1 MPSDKRF
8 SSLYNAVMRRALLPL
23 ALAAGLLVLTACFDP
38 PVRESVHLRFLPNG
52 MTVVTSSVDF
62 DPLVESDSNAAL
74 TRRLADLRRDLL
86 DGLDPWTRRFESA
99 SPAAERFSWEKRL
112 GIVSGARRSVLL
124 DEPGKLASLFGDTSI
139 SVSYEVRAEESI
151 AGAPEIAELAIV
163 PGVPSMATRK
173 QRKDVETALAEWS
186 AAVSRYLEATADLYG
201 WLEDNPSRV
210 EACFAELFGDALD
223 EDSLPPEGSAEL
235 SPEEKARVDKVGDAM
250 GEVLGVLMIPEGQ
263 DRSLDELSHLV
274 YDPFPAPLAIQ
285 LPSEPLELEGFAPS
299 LSQDK
304 TWTVDSPGL
313 WTALRSL
320 EDRWVSPDPVLI
332 YVDHEGP
339 NARKIDLSALMD
351 APRRVMSPLPN
362 SLEVRRTIEE
372 RLKPAASMY
381 RVAFRVDPASDDEFS
396 WED

>member
-1 MPSDKRF
+1 
-8 SSLYNAVMRRALLPL
+8 MRSPLPPL

-38 PVRESVHLRFLPNG
+38 PVRESVRLRFLPNG
-52 MTVVTSSVDF
+52 MTVVSSSVDF
-62 DPLVESDSNAAL
+62 DPLVESDSNTAL
-74 TRRLADLRRDLL
+74 TRRLTDLRRDLL

-139 SVSYEVRAEESI
+139 SVSYEVRPEE
-151 AGAPEIAELAIV
+151 GIAEFAIV

-173 QRKDVETALAEWS
+173 QRKDVETALDEWS

-201 WLEDNPSRV
+201 WLEDNPSRA
-210 EACFAELFGDALD
+210 EACFAELLGDALD
-223 EDSLPPEGSAEL
+223 EGSLPPEGSAEL
-235 SPEEKARVDKVGDAM
+235 SPEEKARVDKVEDAM
-250 GEVLGVLMIPEGQ
+250 GEVLGVLMILQGE
-263 DRSLDELSHLV
+263 DRSFDELSHLV

-299 LSQDK
+299 LSQDR
-304 TWTVDSPGL
+304 TWTVDSPGF
-313 WTALRSL
+313 WTALLSL

-332 YVDHEGP
+332 YADHEGA

-351 APRRVMSPLPN
+351 APRRVMGPLPN
-362 SLEVRRTIEE
+362 SLEVRRAIEE

-381 RVAFRVDPASDDEFS
+381 RVAFQVDPKADDEFS